1 MSTARPRPGVTV
13 VDPRP
18 AETAA
23 QALARYRARAD
34 VQYAEPNRV
43 LHLFDMTPPD
53 DPDYGSQWALGA
65 ISALAGWSSFPGHL
79 LRRADGP
86 AGIVDTGVDATHE
99 DLAGRVSASSATC
112 LGSCAGGI
120 PTDDDG
126 HGTHVSGIAGAAT
139 DNALGV
145 AGLAYASPLIVVR
158 VFPADAT
165 QGAAL
170 SDVADGIL
178 WAAAHGAKVINL
190 SLGATGGSYP
200 TTLCDAVSV
209 AIDSYDAVVVA
220 AAETG
225 SPREHLPRRRP
236 TRPRARARS
245 ALLRP
250 IRATSPAASRTT
262 VTRTS
267 SCPRRASTCSR
278 RTRAGTPT

>member
-1 MSTARPRPGVTV
+1 VGARR
-13 VDPRP
+13 D
-18 AETAA
+18 
-23 QALARYRARAD
+23 
-34 VQYAEPNRV
+34 
-43 LHLFDMTPPD
+43 
-53 DPDYGSQWALGA
+53 LGA
-65 ISALAGWSSFPGHL
+65 RRLVVISRHL